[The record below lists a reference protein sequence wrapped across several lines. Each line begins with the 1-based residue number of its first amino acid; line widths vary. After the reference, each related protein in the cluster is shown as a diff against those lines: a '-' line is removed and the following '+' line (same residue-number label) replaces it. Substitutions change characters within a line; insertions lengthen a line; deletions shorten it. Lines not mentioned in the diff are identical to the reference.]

1 MGNLGLVIQ
10 HAKKRSQERERA
22 FLALGSREG
31 LDELIAGLS
40 DEERTE
46 FEERAGIL
54 EYDGGLTKAEAE
66 RQALDEILTNPNGGR
81 G

>member
-1 MGNLGLVIQ
+1 MGNLALVIQ
-10 HAKKRSQERERA
+10 HAKERARERERG
-22 FLALGSREG
+22 FQALGLREG

-40 DEERTE
+40 EEERAK

-66 RQALDEILTNPNGGR
+66 RQALSEILTNPNGSR
-81 G
+81 E